1 MEKKS
6 SCSYSLITWQPFLR
20 KDTSLR
26 NFWNLVN
33 DFRGCSGLKI
43 NFNKSEIMKKIKKTI
58 KILYLTYNCHLKQK
72 LNFDEII
79 NSIKAKLKMWK
90 WRDLTIIGRIQIVK
104 TFIVPAFL
112 YRASLTYLNKEIID
126 TVNKIIFD
134 FMWKGKPKVKRLAL
148 IRNYEDGG
156 LKAPHLES
164 IFKTQTTLRCKMFA
178 NDKPSSWKTILS
190 YYLISVSGKFIL
202 SCVFDKKKYQLNYP
216 SFMKRA

>member
-1 MEKKS
+1 M
-6 SCSYSLITWQPFLR
+6 
-20 KDTSLR
+20 
-26 NFWNLVN
+26 N

-134 FMWKGKPKVKRLAL
+134 FM
-148 IRNYEDGG
+148 
-156 LKAPHLES
+156 
-164 IFKTQTTLRCKMFA
+164 
-178 NDKPSSWKTILS
+178 
-190 YYLISVSGKFIL
+190 
-202 SCVFDKKKYQLNYP
+202 
-216 SFMKRA
+216 